1 MNDSTP
7 TTSTTQ
13 PAPTTLPM
21 TRVNLTL
28 TQEVKEVFNAIQK
41 KGKFSHNAM
50 ITKLVDTYLKYNDD
64 KQAEIYRYCD
74 NVLSGEIRDTT
85 LQFLNDLD
93 LSEVPQIGTE
103 LRLLR
108 KRVSTLESQMKQ
120 LLSCHSDTDNN
131 SKPSNTNSTFDF
143 TDFILSCQDNVSS
156 NLVQETSVSTD
167 LSTNTVINTSSS
179 PSSST
184 SYVDVF
190 NVSEVTLPSSIKT
203 FANRT
208 LDSLIAYQLES
219 VLGKT
224 TEVFDYNY
232 YIQHYNRLALSKD
245 KMTKLADLVSEF
257 NTELNLLLE
266 THCDNIE
273 MCRSF
278 QLAGTVT
285 TLQSYLSLRY
295 KNELSQV
302 WNDKISSLTLSEL
315 AEIITRLKPFKAE
328 TSFVVS
334 SNNIKSPQMAIKSVL
349 NKSYDY
355 IFKNVASFTTF

>member
-1 MNDSTP
+1 MNDS

-28 TQEVKEVFNAIQK
+28 SPEVKEVFNAIQK

-74 NVLSGEIRDTT
+74 NVLSGEIRDIT

-93 LSEVPQIGTE
+93 LSDAPRIGTE

-108 KRVSTLESQMKQ
+108 KRVSTLESQMAQ
-120 LLSCHSDTDNN
+120 LLRCQNNTDYNTDC
-131 SKPSNTNSTFDF
+131 NTNSTFDV
-143 TDFILSCQDNVSS
+143 TDFILSCQDNESA
-156 NLVQETSVSTD
+156 NRVQETLVSTD
-167 LSTNTVINTSSS
+167 LSNITSNTSN
-179 PSSST
+179 T
-184 SYVDVF
+184 SNNLSNINVF
-190 NVSEVTLPSSIKT
+190 DTDVSEVTLPSSIKT
-203 FANRT
+203 FSNRT

-224 TEVFDYNY
+224 AEGVFDYNY

-245 KMTKLADLVSEF
+245 KMTKLAELVSEF

-315 AEIITRLKPFKAE
+315 SMIITRLKPFKAE
-328 TSFVVS
+328 RSFIVS

-349 NKSYDY
+349 NKNYDY

>member
-7 TTSTTQ
+7 TTPTTQ

-28 TQEVKEVFNAIQK
+28 SSEVKEVFNAIQK

-74 NVLSGEIRDTT
+74 NVLSGEIRDIT

-93 LSEVPQIGTE
+93 LSDVPQIGTE

-108 KRVSTLESQMKQ
+108 KRVSTLESQMTQ
-120 LLSCHSDTDNN
+120 LLRCQNNTD
-131 SKPSNTNSTFDF
+131 SNTNSNSNSTFDF
-143 TDFILSCQDNVSS
+143 TDFILSHQDNESS
-156 NLVQETSVSTD
+156 TRVQETLVSTD
-167 LSTNTVINTSSS
+167 LSNITSNITSNNLSNIN
-179 PSSST
+179 
-184 SYVDVF
+184 VF
-190 NVSEVTLPSSIKT
+190 DTDVSEVTLPSSIKT
-203 FANRT
+203 FSNRT

-224 TEVFDYNY
+224 SEVFDYNY
-232 YIQHYNRLALSKD
+232 YIQHYSGLALSKD
-245 KMTKLADLVSEF
+245 KMTKLAELVSEF

-315 AEIITRLKPFKAE
+315 VVIIARLKPFKAE
-328 TSFVVS
+328 KSFIVS

-349 NKSYDY
+349 NKNYDY